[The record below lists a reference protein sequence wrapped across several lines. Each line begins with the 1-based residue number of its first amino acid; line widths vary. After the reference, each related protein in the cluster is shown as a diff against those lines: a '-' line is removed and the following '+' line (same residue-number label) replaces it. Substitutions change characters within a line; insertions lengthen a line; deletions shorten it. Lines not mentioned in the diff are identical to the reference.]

1 MSFVSEGSRDSTRR
15 YFGILC
21 PPRRSAAAA
30 TAAEDGLPSR
40 SSQPAC
46 RPSLVQSGQGEAS
59 RHTTSFR
66 GTVEAPDRAT
76 HTSAGQR
83 VDRRI
88 SRTFCLVKRLSSPPA
103 RPWAVPAPLAGQSA
117 SPEDEGA
124 WNEECRRYHHLAVQD
139 LSGELAASPPARGR
153 AR

>member
-1 MSFVSEGSRDSTRR
+1 MALPAGARRPPPPLKTAFQVGPANPHVALRQSSPVYTTGFRD
-15 YFGILC
+15 
-21 PPRRSAAAA
+21 
-30 TAAEDGLPSR
+30 
-40 SSQPAC
+40 
-46 RPSLVQSGQGEAS
+46 
-59 RHTTSFR
+59 
-66 GTVEAPDRAT
+66 TVEAPDRAT
-76 HTSAGQR
+76 YTSAGQR

-153 AR
+153 ASPRCPVR